1 MESYLRYTLTAVN
14 GRCGYIK
21 LAGRL
26 TLSDLWNTCKGKLMS
41 ESTLY
46 ERLGGEENIR
56 KIATTLFDTHADNKT
71 INARYVNSDRNAVIQ
86 LVFEFLCSAT
96 GGSQEYTGRDMLT
109 THKGM
114 NISEE
119 EFMAVLDDLLTALQA
134 NGIGQREQEELL
146 LANYNLRRDIV
157 RV

>member
-1 MESYLRYTLTAVN
+1 
-14 GRCGYIK
+14 
-21 LAGRL
+21 
-26 TLSDLWNTCKGKLMS
+26 MS

-56 KIATTLFDTHADNKT
+56 KVATTLFDTHANNKT
-71 INARYVNSDRNAVIQ
+71 ISARYVNSDREKVIQ

-96 GGSQEYTGRDMLT
+96 GGPQEYTGRDMLT

-119 EFMAVLDDLLTALQA
+119 EFMAVLDDLMAALQS

-146 LANYNLRRDIV
+146 LANYNLRGDIV

>member
-1 MESYLRYTLTAVN
+1 
-14 GRCGYIK
+14 
-21 LAGRL
+21 
-26 TLSDLWNTCKGKLMS
+26 MS

-56 KIATTLFDTHADNKT
+56 KIATTLFDMHAKNQT
-71 INARYVNSDRNAVIQ
+71 ISARYVDSDRDKVIQ

-96 GGSQEYTGRDMLT
+96 GGPQEYTGRDMLT
-109 THKGM
+109 AHRGM

-119 EFMAVLDDLLTALQA
+119 EFMAVLDDILAALQA

-146 LANYNLRRDIV
+146 LANFNLRGDIV

>member
-1 MESYLRYTLTAVN
+1 
-14 GRCGYIK
+14 
-21 LAGRL
+21 
-26 TLSDLWNTCKGKLMS
+26 MS

-56 KIATTLFDTHADNKT
+56 MIAATLFDSHARNQT
-71 INARYVNSDRNAVIQ
+71 ISARYVNSDRDKVIQ

-96 GGSQEYTGRDMLT
+96 GGPQEYTGRDMLT
-109 THKGM
+109 THRGM
-114 NISEE
+114 NLSEE
-119 EFMAVLDDLLTALQA
+119 EFMAVLDDLLTALQS

-146 LANYNLRRDIV
+146 LANYNLRGDIV

>member
-1 MESYLRYTLTAVN
+1 
-14 GRCGYIK
+14 
-21 LAGRL
+21 
-26 TLSDLWNTCKGKLMS
+26 MS
-41 ESTLY
+41 EATLY

-56 KIATTLFDTHADNKT
+56 KIATTLFDTHAKNET
-71 INARYVNSDRNAVIQ
+71 INARYINSDRGKVIQ

-96 GGSQEYTGRDMLT
+96 GGPQEYTGRDMLT

-119 EFMAVLDDLLTALQA
+119 EFMAVLDDILEALQL
-134 NGIGQREQEELL
+134 NDVGQREQEELL
-146 LANYNLRRDIV
+146 LANYNLRGDIV

>member
-1 MESYLRYTLTAVN
+1 
-14 GRCGYIK
+14 
-21 LAGRL
+21 
-26 TLSDLWNTCKGKLMS
+26 MS
-41 ESTLY
+41 EPTLY
-46 ERLGGEENIR
+46 ERIGGEENVR
-56 KIATTLFDTHADNKT
+56 KIATTLFDTHAKNKT
-71 INARYVNSDRNAVIQ
+71 INARYVNSDREKVIQ

-96 GGSQEYTGRDMLT
+96 GGPQEYTGRDMLT
-109 THKGM
+109 THRGM

-119 EFMAVLDDLLTALQA
+119 EFMAVLDDILIALQT

>member
-1 MESYLRYTLTAVN
+1 
-14 GRCGYIK
+14 
-21 LAGRL
+21 
-26 TLSDLWNTCKGKLMS
+26 MS

-56 KIATTLFDTHADNKT
+56 KIATTLFDTHASNET
-71 INARYVNSDRNAVIQ
+71 INARYVNSDRDKVIQ

-119 EFMAVLDDLLTALQA
+119 EFMAVLDDLLTALQS
-134 NGIGQREQEELL
+134 NGVGQREQEELL
-146 LANYNLRRDIV
+146 LANYNLRGDIV